1 MAEGLEATLSFS
13 KQKYYFILQKQ
24 FFISLRQKIMT
35 LQRAHINVNLCDSPS
50 IKGLFGYEWMI
61 WNEAKCACFENYLQ

>member
-1 MAEGLEATLSFS
+1 VAEALEATLSPS
-13 KQKYYFILQKQ
+13 KQKHHLISQKQ
-24 FFISLRQKIMT
+24 FFISLRQKIMIQ
-35 LQRAHINVNLCDSPS
+35 QRAHINVNLCDSPS